1 MAVTDELSILEVQLR
16 ASLHGLRQEYSRRLR
31 ALIAQRAAETR
42 PIRIVPKRASGAV
55 ICMTCRERMVDGSGE
70 LHRGECGRCRGHTRG
85 TISAEPIRPY
95 GEPPTAA

>member
-1 MAVTDELSILEVQLR
+1 MNDARLE
-16 ASLHGLRQEYSRRLR
+16 YWRRMQ
-31 ALIAQRAAETR
+31 ALLAQRAAETR

-85 TISAEPIRPY
+85 TISAEPIRPD